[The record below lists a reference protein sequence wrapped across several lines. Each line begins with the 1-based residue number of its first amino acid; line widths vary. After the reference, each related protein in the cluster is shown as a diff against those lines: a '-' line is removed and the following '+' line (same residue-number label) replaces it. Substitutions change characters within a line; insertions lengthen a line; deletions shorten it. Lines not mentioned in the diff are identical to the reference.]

1 MKLQYLHLQQRK
13 HIILCTPASKPTLQ
27 QKNDLHH
34 PHGMFLHGLALTKYT
49 LFKKATTTTKISVEN
64 KPYNAMVP
72 TTMSDILRPTWLRSH
87 FVVARQP
94 RVRAHPFTTHTH
106 KRALIFL
113 LCVYLSFASSALPC
127 IHAGPCGAMRPCDA
141 THIAHV
147 QGPTDIFSSA
157 SPGCLARSEQLCLLL
172 WSIRFSVSCTRYAM
186 VCADI
191 VPSASFAQLSAMAP
205 PLPSGHGMAFSQQ
218 TIWRRKKR

>member
-13 HIILCTPASKPTLQ
+13 YIILCTPESKPTLQ

-94 RVRAHPFTTHTH
+94 RVRAHPFTTHTAH
-106 KRALIFL
+106 THTHALTHISAM
-113 LCVYLSFASSALPC
+113 CVYLSFASSALPC
-127 IHAGPCGAMRPCDA
+127 SHAGPSGHAGPCGHA
-141 THIAHV
+141 TLH
-147 QGPTDIFSSA
+147 T
-157 SPGCLARSEQLCLLL
+157 
-172 WSIRFSVSCTRYAM
+172 
-186 VCADI
+186 
-191 VPSASFAQLSAMAP
+191 
-205 PLPSGHGMAFSQQ
+205 
-218 TIWRRKKR
+218 